1 MKFLRWL
8 NLAVILIL
16 LAGCGSNGTAN
27 PPIFSKPTPTSNLPT
42 PFIGVTHAA
51 DASPALRAFL
61 EALKGNDY
69 AGMYA
74 LLGSA
79 SQAAITQDDF
89 VLKYR
94 ETLNTMS
101 AVSVDYSV
109 GTAALSPAAAQ
120 IPFSLTYNSTL
131 AGAITRDF
139 IAYLHLENG
148 QWRLQWDA
156 SLILPELAG
165 GNRLAL
171 DCKAPTRGD
180 IFDINGEPL
189 VTTTEAVALGV
200 DTGLVNFQN
209 LSALTN
215 ELWRVTGVTPKYIE
229 DQILGS
235 GPGWYI
241 GVGTTSMEEG
251 AALINTGYGGLV
263 VNPYTSR
270 YYANSGAGS
279 AVLGYTLGISPE
291 NIDAYKRQGYCG
303 NERVGWSG
311 VEKAEEEVLSGKH
324 GGTLYIV
331 NPQGQPVSQLAN
343 VAPVDS
349 SDVYLTIDKDLQ
361 YYAQKSLSGFTGA
374 VVVIERDTGRVLA
387 MASSPGFDS
396 NIFDPENINNG
407 YILSGLLNDSERPL
421 VNRAA
426 QGQYPLGSVF
436 KVITFSAGLES
447 GLYLPET
454 TYDCQYEF
462 TELADRTLYDWTYEH
477 CQLRLQ
483 SGRECTS
490 TDSKPSGLITLQEG
504 LMRSCNPYFYHI
516 GLDLFR
522 NNRGSDIA
530 NMARAFGLG
539 SPTGIEI
546 DEEPGQILDATDEIA
561 ATNQS
566 IGQGDV
572 LVTPLQ
578 VARFMSAIGNG
589 GTLYRPQI
597 VERIIGP
604 DGTVSEP
611 FAPEAVSQLP
621 IQPFRLEA
629 LQESMVMVIKSPR
642 GTANFRIGGMTIPV
656 AGKTGTAQS
665 GVGTTPHAWF
675 AGYTFF
681 NQEDAKK
688 GNIAV
693 AVIVENIGEG
703 SDYAAPIFRYI
714 VEAYVYGS
722 PQNIYPW
729 FGPIGGPALY
739 TPTPFGG
746 IPTNTPKPK

>member
-1 MKFLRWL
+1 MKYLRWL
-8 NLAVILIL
+8 NLAVVLML
-16 LAGCGSNGTAN
+16 VAGCGSNGTAN
-27 PPIFSKPTPTSNLPT
+27 PPLFSKPTATSDLPT
-42 PFIGVTHAA
+42 PIFYVTP
-51 DASPALRAFL
+51 ASDSAPALRAFL

-69 AGMYA
+69 ASMYTQ
-74 LLGSA
+74 LDSA

-101 AVSVDYSV
+101 ATSVDYTV
-109 GTAALSPAAAQ
+109 GAAVPSPSAAQ
-120 IPFSLTYNSTL
+120 VPFNITYNSTL
-131 AGAITRDF
+131 AGPITRDF
-139 IAYLHLENG
+139 TAYLHLENG
-148 QWRLQWDA
+148 QWRLQWDP

-180 IFDINGEPL
+180 IFDIKGAPL

-200 DTGLVNFQN
+200 DTGNVNFNN
-209 LSALTN
+209 LTAITNAL
-215 ELWRVTGVTPKYIE
+215 WSVTGVSPKYIE
-229 DQILGS
+229 DQILAS

-241 GVGTTSMEEG
+241 GIGTTSMEEG
-251 AALINTGYGGLV
+251 VALIGSGYSGLV
-263 VNPYTSR
+263 INPYTSR

-279 AVLGYTLGISPE
+279 AILGYTLRISPE

-311 VEKAEEEVLSGKH
+311 VEKAEEGLLSGKH
-324 GGTLYIV
+324 GGTLYV
-331 NPQGQPVSQLAN
+331 VDAQGQLLSQLAN
-343 VAPVDS
+343 VAPVES
-349 SDVYLTIDKDLQ
+349 SDVYLTIDKELQ
-361 YYAQKSLSGFTGA
+361 YYAQKSLTGFRGA

-396 NIFDPENINNG
+396 NLFDPENINNG
-407 YILSGLLNDSERPL
+407 YLLSDLLNDPERPL
-421 VNRAA
+421 VNRAT

-462 TELADRTLYDWTYEH
+462 TELGSPILYDWTYEH

-483 SGRECTS
+483 SGRECNS
-490 TDSKPSGLITLQEG
+490 TDSRPSGLLTLKEG

-516 GLDLFR
+516 GLDLFQ
-522 NNRGSDIA
+522 NNRGTDIA

-546 DEEPGQILDATDEIA
+546 DEESGLIVDPTGQLDAT
-561 ATNQS
+561 NQA
-566 IGQGDV
+566 IGQGDN

-578 VARFMSAIGNG
+578 VARFMAAIGNG

-597 VERIIGP
+597 VEKIIGP
-604 DGTVSEP
+604 DGSVTEQ
-611 FAPEAVSQLP
+611 FAPEAVGQLP

-665 GVGTTPHAWF
+665 GIGTLPHAWF

-681 NQEDAKK
+681 NEEDAKL

-693 AVIVENIGEG
+693 AVIIENEGEG

-722 PQNIYPW
+722 PQNTYVW

-746 IPTNTPKPK
+746 IPTGTPKPK